1 MSGLKIA
8 IFGGGSSYTPEIIE
22 GFILRHATLPVRE
35 IQLVDIPDGRE
46 KLQIVGN
53 LAKRMVQKAGLDINV
68 VLTEDK
74 ESAIDGA
81 DFVTT
86 QLRVGLL
93 DARIRDER
101 IPLKYGTIGQ
111 ETNGGGGF
119 CKALRTIPVV
129 LDIARTMERLA
140 PNAKLINFANPSGI
154 VTEAVLKHTK
164 IDVMGLCNVPIGIK
178 MNVAKLLD
186 VTPDRIHIEF
196 AGLNHL
202 VWGLNVYLDGKS
214 VKQEVLEG
222 LDNDENFTMK
232 NIRPIKWP
240 AGLLKNLDAIPC
252 PYHRYY
258 YMHDQMLEEE
268 TKDAAPGG
276 KGTRGEVVKQV
287 EAELFELYKDPNL
300 AIKPPQL
307 MQRGGAY
314 YSDAAC
320 ELINS
325 IHNNKLDIHVVNV
338 RNNGAIADLPDNVAI
353 ECNAVVGGFGARP
366 ITVGRMPKQLV
377 GLLQEVKAYEELTVE
392 AAVTGDYATALRA
405 LTANPF
411 IPSVK
416 VAKPL
421 LDELIAANAEY
432 LPQFKVR

>member
-22 GFILRHATLPVRE
+22 GFILRHSTLPVRE
-35 IQLVDIPDGRE
+35 IQLVDIPEGRE
-46 KLQIVGN
+46 KLQIVGA
-53 LAKRMVQKAGLDINV
+53 LAQRMVKKAGLDINV

-74 ESAIDGA
+74 ERAIDGA

-93 DARIRDER
+93 DARIKDER

-111 ETNGGGGF
+111 ETNGAGGLF
-119 CKALRTIPVV
+119 KALRTVPVV
-129 LDIARTMERLA
+129 LDIAHTMERLA
-140 PNAKLINFANPSGI
+140 PNAKLVNFANPSGI
-154 VTEAVLKHTK
+154 VTEAVLKHSK
-164 IDVMGLCNVPIGIK
+164 IDAIGLCNVPVLIK
-178 MNVAKLLD
+178 MNIAKLLNAA
-186 VTPDRIHIEF
+186 PERIYVDF

-202 VWGLNVYLDGKS
+202 VWGLHVYLDGKDVTDHVLHLLATDDFS
-214 VKQEVLEG
+214 VR
-222 LDNDENFTMK
+222 
-232 NIRPIKWP
+232 NIKMISW
-240 AGLLKNLDAIPC
+240 GEELLQTVKAVPC

-258 YMHDQMLEEE
+258 YLHEQMLAEEMA
-268 TKDAAPGG
+268 DAAPGG
-276 KGTRGEVVKQV
+276 KGTRGEVVKKV
-287 EAELFELYKDPNL
+287 EEELFELYKDPDL

-320 ELINS
+320 NLINS
-325 IHNNKLDIHVVNV
+325 IYNNKLDMHIVNV

-353 ECNAVVGGFGARP
+353 ERNAVVGGFGARP
-366 ITVGRMPKQLV
+366 LTLGRFPKQLV

-405 LTANPF
+405 MTANPF
-411 IPSVK
+411 IPSMK

-421 LDELIAANAEY
+421 LDEMMEAHAQY
-432 LPQFKVR
+432 LPQFKAR

>member
-22 GFILRHATLPVRE
+22 GFILRHSTLPVRE
-35 IQLVDIPDGRE
+35 IHLVDIPEGRE
-46 KLQIVGN
+46 KMSIVGA
-53 LAKRMVQKAGLDINV
+53 LAQRMVKKAGLDIQV
-68 VLTEDK
+68 VLTEDRD
-74 ESAIDGA
+74 SAIEGA

-93 DARIRDER
+93 DARIKDER
-101 IPLKYGTIGQ
+101 IPLKHGTLGQ
-111 ETNGGGGF
+111 ETNGAGGMF
-119 CKALRTIPVV
+119 KAFRTIPVV
-129 LDIARTMERLA
+129 LDIARRMERLA

-164 IDVMGLCNVPIGIK
+164 IDIMGLCNVPIGIQ

-186 VTPDRIHIEF
+186 VDASRIDIDF

-202 VWGLNVYLDGKS
+202 VWGLNVRLDGRD
-214 VKQEVLEG
+214 VKAEVLAG
-222 LDNDENFTMK
+222 LADDKNFTMK

-240 AGLLKNLDAIPC
+240 AGLLETLDAIPC

-258 YMHDQMLEEE
+258 YMHDEMLAEEL
-268 TKDAAPGG
+268 KDAAPGG
-276 KGTRGEVVKQV
+276 KGTRGEVVKKV

-320 ELINS
+320 NLINS
-325 IHNNKLDIHVVNV
+325 IYNNKKDIHVVNI
-338 RNNGAIADLPDNVAI
+338 RNNGAIADLPDNVSI
-353 ECNAVVGGFGARP
+353 ECNAVVGKYGAKP
-366 ITVGRMPKQLV
+366 ITVGRFPKQLV
-377 GLLQEVKAYEELTVE
+377 GLLQQVKAYEELTVE
-392 AAVTGDYATALRA
+392 AAVTGDYDTALRA
-405 LTANPF
+405 LVANPF
-411 IPSVK
+411 IPTVS

-421 LDELIAANAEY
+421 LDEMFAAHAEY